1 MGKNPFL
8 RTLVIV
14 VLAGGVGAYLWFV
27 ESKKQATTDEKPAE
41 KVFAGFE
48 KAKVKAITLAKNE
61 GETLALV
68 KEGDGWR
75 ITQPLAVAADSTEVD
90 SLLASVESLEVS
102 AVANANATSSL
113 TEYGLAP
120 ARATVTLGR
129 DGGEPVV
136 LLLGDKAPADS
147 GVYAK
152 IPSSPRVFTVPSTY
166 ESAFDKKAF
175 DLRDRDVLH
184 VRRDDVKSIAVTGP
198 QRAYALTRVDG
209 NDWAFTAP
217 FQSAAARWS
226 VDSFIGSLESLRMD
240 SVADENAKDLA
251 AYGLAK
257 PERTVT
263 LTLASGTQKKL
274 EIGKATTDGKH
285 YARDAATSLVVVV
298 PKVIAE
304 DLSKGMNE
312 LRAKRVLD
320 VAAYEV
326 DSLEI
331 DKAGAVSRFAKAKVK
346 DKDGN
351 ENETWKLLA
360 GGPGTAEKT
369 VESGKL
375 EDVLFKMG
383 GVEATAFIDKPEA
396 PSAYGLDKPILKATV
411 QRSEGKGATWFE
423 VGRAGTKTFVRRASD
438 AAVLEVDPAKVD
450 ELIKAVDGL

>member
-1 MGKNPFL
+1 VGKNPFL

-48 KAKVKAITLAKNE
+48 KAKVKAITLARTD

-68 KEGDGWR
+68 REGDGWKM
-75 ITQPLAVAADSTEVD
+75 TQPIAVAADSNEVD
-90 SLLASVESLEVS
+90 SLLSSVESLEVS
-102 AVANANATSSL
+102 AVANANATSL

-120 ARATVTLGR
+120 AHTTATLGR

-152 IPSSPRVFTVPSTY
+152 IPSSPRVFTVLSTY
-166 ESAFDKKAF
+166 ESAFEKKAF

-198 QRAYALTRVDG
+198 QGAYALTRGDG

-251 AYGLAK
+251 AYGLSK
-257 PERTVT
+257 PERTVA
-263 LTLASGTQKKL
+263 LTLASGTQKTL

-285 YARDAATSLVVVV
+285 YARDSATSLVVVV

-326 DSLEI
+326 ESLEI
-331 DKAGAVSRFAKAKVK
+331 DKAGSISRFAKANVK

-360 GGPGTAEKT
+360 GGPGTAEKA

-383 GVEATAFIDKPEA
+383 GVEATTFIDKPEA
-396 PSAYGLDKPILKATV
+396 LSAYGLDKPILKATV
-411 QRSEGKGATWFE
+411 QRTEGKGATWFE

-450 ELIKAVDGL
+450 ELMKAVDGL